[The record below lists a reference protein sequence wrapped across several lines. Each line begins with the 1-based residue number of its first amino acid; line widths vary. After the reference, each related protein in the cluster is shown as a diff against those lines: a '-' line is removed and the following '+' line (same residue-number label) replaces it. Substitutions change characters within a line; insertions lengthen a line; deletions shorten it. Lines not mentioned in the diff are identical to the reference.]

1 MKGER
6 EADDV
11 AIIGGGLAGT
21 AIAIAC
27 ARTAR
32 HARVRLFSP
41 ENPGRGAAYGAGS
54 PIWFMNGPA
63 NAMSIIAGD
72 TEHLVRSLHCSPET
86 FVTREQFG
94 EYVGSTFHEDTF
106 GRANIATERAA
117 VVDLERRHGDFILED
132 DRGARYRAR
141 SVVLAMGNAKPADDF
156 LPRELRAS
164 KRYVGDPWRT
174 PTSELP
180 EGDVLCIGSGLTAID
195 HVAAHAHA
203 RRSGTAF
210 TIARHGFLPARES
223 AEIRT
228 CRYAELELDD
238 SSPHALLRSVRSAMR
253 RRIAQG
259 GDWRE
264 IAEALRRPS
273 QRIWLGWTTAQRRQ
287 FIEHLASLWGS
298 LRYRVPP
305 ATDDAVAE
313 LRASGRY
320 VSLQGAI
327 VGASDEREG
336 ILIEY
341 RTRGELRRLQVASVV
356 NCTGPNGDL
365 SSNPD
370 RLIRALLE
378 RGLIRPDALHLG
390 LDATR
395 YGEAIDSE
403 GLADERL
410 LAIGPLLRGILYET
424 TAVPEIAEQAL
435 AIAHRVARENEA
447 CVA

>member
-1 MKGER
+1 MKDER

-27 ARTAR
+27 ARSDR
-32 HARVRLFSP
+32 PARVRLFSP

-54 PIWFMNGPA
+54 PIWFMNAPA
-63 NAMSIIAGD
+63 SAMSIIAD
-72 TEHLVRSLHCSPET
+72 DAEHLVRSLHCAPES
-86 FVTREQFG
+86 FITRERFG
-94 EYVGSTFHEDTF
+94 EYVGSTL
-106 GRANIATERAA
+106 RAA
-117 VVDLERRHGDFILED
+117 TADRPNIGVERETIVNIERRRDDFVLED
-132 DRGARYRAR
+132 DRGFQYRAR

-164 KRYVGDPWRT
+164 ERYVGDPWRA

-180 EGDVLCIGSGLTAID
+180 NGDMLCIGSGLTAID

-203 RRSGTAF
+203 KRSGTVF
-210 TIARHGFLPARES
+210 TIARHGFLPALERADIPS
-223 AEIRT
+223 L
-228 CRYAELELDD
+228 RYAQLELDD
-238 SSPHALLRSVRSAMR
+238 ASPLALLRSVRSAMHR
-253 RRIAQG
+253 RLAQG

-273 QRIWLGWTTAQRRQ
+273 QRIWLGWTIAQRRQ
-287 FIEHLASLWGS
+287 FIAHLASLWGS

-305 ATDDAVAE
+305 ATADAVAE

-320 VSLQGAI
+320 VSLQGEI
-327 VGASDEREG
+327 IGASDDRDG
-336 ILIEY
+336 IVIEY
-341 RTRGELRRLQVASVV
+341 RTRGEHRRLRVASVV

-365 SSNPD
+365 RSNPD

-390 LDATR
+390 LDATPS
-395 YGEAIDSE
+395 GEAIDSE

-424 TAVPEIAEQAL
+424 TAVPEITEQAR
-435 AIAHRVARENEA
+435 AIAQRVARDIEL

>member
-1 MKGER
+1 
-6 EADDV
+6 
-11 AIIGGGLAGT
+11 
-21 AIAIAC
+21 
-27 ARTAR
+27 
-32 HARVRLFSP
+32 
-41 ENPGRGAAYGAGS
+41 
-54 PIWFMNGPA
+54 
-63 NAMSIIAGD
+63 
-72 TEHLVRSLHCSPET
+72 
-86 FVTREQFG
+86 
-94 EYVGSTFHEDTF
+94 
-106 GRANIATERAA
+106 
-117 VVDLERRHGDFILED
+117 
-132 DRGARYRAR
+132 
-141 SVVLAMGNAKPADDF
+141 
-156 LPRELRAS
+156 
-164 KRYVGDPWRT
+164 
-174 PTSELP
+174 
-180 EGDVLCIGSGLTAID
+180 
-195 HVAAHAHA
+195 
-203 RRSGTAF
+203 
-210 TIARHGFLPARES
+210 
-223 AEIRT
+223 
-228 CRYAELELDD
+228 
-238 SSPHALLRSVRSAMR
+238 
-253 RRIAQG
+253 
-259 GDWRE
+259 
-264 IAEALRRPS
+264 
-273 QRIWLGWTTAQRRQ
+273 
-287 FIEHLASLWGS
+287 
-298 LRYRVPP
+298 VPP

-435 AIAHRVARENEA
+435 AIAHRVAREIEA